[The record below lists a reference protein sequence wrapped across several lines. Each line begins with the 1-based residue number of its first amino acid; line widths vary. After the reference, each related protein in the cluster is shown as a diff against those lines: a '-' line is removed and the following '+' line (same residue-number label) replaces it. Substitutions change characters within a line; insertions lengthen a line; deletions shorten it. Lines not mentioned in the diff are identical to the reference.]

1 MTGKGLP
8 KRQRLMGVW
17 LLLSGI
23 SLLGGAIFAAWL
35 DAQLDLSGIARAA
48 LWLGSFSGG
57 MTIFLVGLLLE
68 RMLFTPL
75 RHLQAQ
81 LARWVANPDA
91 QDENTP
97 KAG

>member
-35 DAQLDLSGIARAA
+35 DAQLNLSGLGAPRCGWAA
-48 LWLGSFSGG
+48 S
-57 MTIFLVGLLLE
+57 LV
-68 RMLFTPL
+68 
-75 RHLQAQ
+75 A
-81 LARWVANPDA
+81 
-91 QDENTP
+91 
-97 KAG
+97 